1 MREKSSQQSNNIL
14 YHVAIRIGFEY
25 SSYSFEEP
33 DRSTS
38 YTISLIKENQR
49 LTEQTFEVLLI
60 SFSGTGLDIS
70 SGDSYSGSGDSGSGD
85 SEPGDTFDDTTER
98 ETYRLTFF
106 PSDQRLMYSFEEYP
120 DDDPEDMEG
129 YQIICRTT
137 RTPSFQPPI
146 TSFSITRIH
155 IENDDCKFITN
166 TTGAYCE

>member
-1 MREKSSQQSNNIL
+1 MQSI
-14 YHVAIRIGFEY
+14 YHVAIRIGFEN

-33 DRSTS
+33 DSSTT
-38 YTISLIKENQR
+38 YNISLIKENQR

-60 SFSGTGLDIS
+60 SFSGTSLNIS
-70 SGDSYSGSGDSGSGD
+70 SGESYSESGD
-85 SEPGDTFDDTTER
+85 SEPGDTFDDTTKR
-98 ETYRLTFF
+98 ETYRLTFS
-106 PSDQRLMYSFEEYP
+106 PSDQRLMYYFEEDS

-155 IENDDCKFITN
+155 IINDDCT
-166 TTGAYCE
+166 